1 MKQECPMTGDACAVT
16 EAPGLVIVDH
26 PRFGEY
32 SVDADAVPVL
42 GADRALREQLG
53 RWFAESR
60 SLGIDIPYLTMQHV
74 HLLERLTELM
84 AAAGEWAEYRETIS
98 DPDNERLWRK
108 LRLEWNYN
116 TNHIEGNT
124 LTYRET
130 ELLLIYGRTAGGH
143 PMRDYE
149 EMKAHDVAIDHTR
162 QLAKDERVL
171 GEGDIRDLNKI
182 LLKEPFWQIA
192 ETSDG
197 QPTRVRIVPGKY
209 KIHPNHVR
217 TPTGELHRYAEPEET
232 PALMGRW
239 THDFQRDLRRSAYPL
254 PLFLAGSHWSLL
266 HIHPFGDGNGRTS
279 RLLTNYVLLRHN
291 LPPIVIKSAERD
303 RYIGALQE
311 ADLGRMM
318 PLALFMLDNVL
329 WSLGMAVRAA
339 KGESIDEP
347 DDVDK
352 EIAVFVRRH
361 QGGDPDRSH
370 VEILD
375 EVFHRWIRPTVEQ
388 TETAL
393 QPVCQLFYRNFWHS
407 HLGIDHGQLSPPD
420 VLLRSEDWE
429 RTKKNHVVR
438 PGFQIT
444 DDKPIELGRRLRFH
458 QYTGRGARAFDLTLS
473 FGWNLNGAGVVFEAE
488 LDGLPIPSAGRRF
501 RYSDFDTCDLEV
513 DHTVDTIC
521 KALMTEITRRSEEG
535 I

>member
-1 MKQECPMTGDACAVT
+1 
-16 EAPGLVIVDH
+16 
-26 PRFGEY
+26 
-32 SVDADAVPVL
+32 
-42 GADRALREQLG
+42 
-53 RWFAESR
+53 
-60 SLGIDIPYLTMQHV
+60 MQHV
-74 HLLERLTELM
+74 HLFERLTELK

-217 TPTGELHRYAEPEET
+217 TPTGELHRYAEPGET
-232 PALMGRW
+232 PALMERW
-239 THDFQRDLRRSAYPL
+239 THSFQRDLERSAYPL
-254 PLFLAGSHWSLL
+254 PLFLAESHCSFLR
-266 HIHPFGDGNGRTS
+266 IHPFGDGNRRTA
-279 RLLTNYVLLRHN
+279 RLLTNYVLLRYN

-311 ADLGRMM
+311 AGLGRMM
-318 PLALFMLDNVL
+318 PLALFMLENVL

-347 DDVDK
+347 GDVDK

-370 VEILD
+370 VEILVSCPRD
-375 EVFHRWIRPTVEQ
+375 SCT
-388 TETAL
+388 
-393 QPVCQLFYRNFWHS
+393 
-407 HLGIDHGQLSPPD
+407 
-420 VLLRSEDWE
+420 
-429 RTKKNHVVR
+429 
-438 PGFQIT
+438 
-444 DDKPIELGRRLRFH
+444 
-458 QYTGRGARAFDLTLS
+458 
-473 FGWNLNGAGVVFEAE
+473 
-488 LDGLPIPSAGRRF
+488 
-501 RYSDFDTCDLEV
+501 
-513 DHTVDTIC
+513 
-521 KALMTEITRRSEEG
+521 
-535 I
+535 